1 MGREVQSFNETF
13 TEICN
18 TGEGSILSQ
27 VRCIIANLIEI

>member
-1 MGREVQSFNETF
+1 MGRGVQSFDKAF

-18 TGEGSILSQ
+18 TGEGGILSQ